1 VIIKNKGVTNMV
13 KKELKAVILAGGEGR
28 ELFPLTQTKPK
39 PMIKLLGKPILQYII
54 EELKTL
60 GVTKILIV
68 TGYKGEQIKNY
79 FKKGSE
85 FGLSISYAKQ
95 SKEND
100 IKSAFL
106 AAKKY
111 LANDNEFLLLFSDII
126 AEKGLI
132 QRTLN
137 AYENTQA
144 DMAMALTLKG
154 DTGNFGVVDIDYKG
168 YVKSV
173 GLATETDTKSN
184 YIDAGCFV
192 LKTTIFDEL
201 ETQPNI
207 PKSIN
212 ARIKKGDKV
221 IAAIWEKEWI
231 DIGKPWNIIEA
242 NRLLLSKLTESRIAS
257 NVTIESNVVLK
268 NVVII
273 DENTIISSGTVLNG
287 PLYIGPNTYIGNNV
301 LLRDHTSIDS
311 NSLIG
316 FGSEIKNSVLFS
328 GTKIYRLCY
337 VGDSVVGENTILST
351 NVMTINTETPIK
363 SIKMEVNGHMVD
375 TGFTKLGA
383 IIGDNSIVGVNSMIF
398 PGRKIAAGSIIPPG
412 THVQENVI

>member
-1 VIIKNKGVTNMV
+1 MA

-54 EELKTL
+54 EELKSL

-68 TGYKGEQIKNY
+68 IGYKGEQIKDY

-111 LANDNEFLLLFSDII
+111 LANDDEFLLLFSDII

-154 DTGNFGVVDIDYKG
+154 DTGNFGVVDMDYKG

-173 GLATETDTKSN
+173 GLATEIDTKSN

-201 ETQPNI
+201 EVHPNI

-311 NSLIG
+311 DSLIG

-337 VGDSVVGENTILST
+337 VGDSVIGENTTLST
-351 NVMTINTETPIK
+351 NVMTVNTETPIK
-363 SIKMEVNGHMVD
+363 PIKMNVNGQKID
-375 TGFTKLGA
+375 TGLTKLGA
-383 IIGDNSIVGVNSMIF
+383 IIGDNCIIGVNSMIF
-398 PGRKIAAGSIIPPG
+398 PGRKIAAGSTILPR
-412 THVQENVI
+412 TRVQEDVV

>member
-1 VIIKNKGVTNMV
+1 MV

-144 DMAMALTLKG
+144 DMAMALTLEG

-273 DENTIISSGTVLNG
+273 DENTIINSGTVLNG

-363 SIKMEVNGHMVD
+363 SIMMEVNGHMVD

>member
-1 VIIKNKGVTNMV
+1 MV

-268 NVVII
+268 N
-273 DENTIISSGTVLNG
+273 
-287 PLYIGPNTYIGNNV
+287 
-301 LLRDHTSIDS
+301 
-311 NSLIG
+311 
-316 FGSEIKNSVLFS
+316 
-328 GTKIYRLCY
+328 
-337 VGDSVVGENTILST
+337 
-351 NVMTINTETPIK
+351 
-363 SIKMEVNGHMVD
+363 
-375 TGFTKLGA
+375 
-383 IIGDNSIVGVNSMIF
+383 
-398 PGRKIAAGSIIPPG
+398 
-412 THVQENVI
+412 

>member
-1 VIIKNKGVTNMV
+1 MV

>member
-1 VIIKNKGVTNMV
+1 MV

-68 TGYKGEQIKNY
+68 TGYKGEQIKDY

-154 DTGNFGVVDIDYKG
+154 DTGNFGVVEIDYKG

-273 DENTIISSGTVLNG
+273 DENTIISSGTVLIG

-383 IIGDNSIVGVNSMIF
+383 IIGDNSIVGVSSMIF

>member
-1 VIIKNKGVTNMV
+1 MV

-363 SIKMEVNGHMVD
+363 SIMMEVNGHMVD